1 MNLDIK
7 ARFFFDRLVGQ
18 HRGELFDVSSLMSF
32 FDLKADVLIT
42 KKVWDRYV
50 SLDPSDFVLGDI
62 LWMLRC
68 HLTGLLPCSR
78 LDHPYG
84 CVLEFELLACVKGQ
98 ADPSLIRLQ
107 ALVDDRTGW
116 VTVYEHGD
124 RIPGKE
130 IRPN

>member
-7 ARFFFDRLVGQ
+7 ARFFFDRLVAQ
-18 HRGELFDVSSLMSF
+18 HKGELVDVSSLMSF

-50 SLDPSDFVLGDI
+50 SRDPSDFVLGDI

-68 HLTGLLPCSR
+68 HLTGLLPCNR
-78 LDHPYG
+78 VAHPYG
-84 CVLEFELLACVKGQ
+84 HVLEFELLACVKGA

-107 ALVDDRTGW
+107 ALVDERTGW
-116 VTVYEHGD
+116 VTVYDHGVK
-124 RIPGKE
+124 IPGKKMQ
-130 IRPN
+130 PN